1 MVKLSGTGNV
11 ALQFRNTVTVVTIQE
26 GHMGEWKTVYE
37 DEVEERWVTLKVY
50 ESENDED
57 GDDGPIVRVTVAPIA
72 DEVNEP
78 EQMGDEPKP
87 VSEADAEDNS
97 ITLDPDAVEDLEEE
111 LIEIGFSREAVRWI
125 VSKVPD

>member
-1 MVKLSGTGNV
+1 MIEE
-11 ALQFRNTVTVVTIQE
+11 RR
-26 GHMGEWKTVYE
+26 MGEWKTVYE

-50 ESENDED
+50 ESEDDED
-57 GDDGPIVRVTVAPIA
+57 GDEGPVVRVTVAPIA
-72 DEVNEP
+72 DEASEP
-78 EQMGDEPKP
+78 EQMGNEPMP

-111 LIEIGFSREAVRWI
+111 LIELGFSPEAVRWI